1 MRNAY
6 KNVKFDSFDF
16 NVIKF
21 NLETENLLDTVY
33 DLYEESI
40 KQVCVYLENK
50 NINKEECGIADMDE
64 YALEVKNMI
73 KKKFIDNKK
82 LDWKSY
88 LDTLLSTVYEK
99 YFNNLT
105 IIDDTSSNE
114 DIKYEQYIDILSNM
128 FGNIEEYIEIEYR
141 KFEEKRACNVG
152 NVKLKYSKV
161 NSYSRLEDNSKNST
175 NNFEI
180 CA

>member
-1 MRNAY
+1 
-6 KNVKFDSFDF
+6 
-16 NVIKF
+16 
-21 NLETENLLDTVY
+21 LE
-33 DLYEESI
+33 
-40 KQVCVYLENK
+40 K
-50 NINKEECGIADMDE
+50 
-64 YALEVKNMI
+64 
-73 KKKFIDNKK
+73 
-82 LDWKSY
+82 
-88 LDTLLSTVYEK
+88 VYEK